1 MRAHE
6 FLIEAEPATTTS
18 ADDIRAAI
26 ATGVSQ
32 AQRDRYDRI
41 PSTILPPWMHGL
53 KGALTGDF
61 SGKKDDAM
69 AISKVVQDLKKDQ
82 PQDYGFPAWT
92 NQRYIDTAKKL
103 LTGQIAPPD
112 LTPTQQDQYK
122 EKVKKTSQDQQ
133 QQQPPKPTP
142 VQPTPKPVQQ
152 QQQQPVKKTTKSDL
166 PSSLAPLSKV
176 NPGATMTIGNKKITF
191 DGKVW
196 TDQAGQKYG
205 GNPTSL
211 AQLNKS
217 YLEYENARRATE
229 VLKIQAKASQNRGNN

>member
-1 MRAHE
+1 MRANE
-6 FLIEAEPATTTS
+6 FIAEVPDYGSVPSTA
-18 ADDIRAAI
+18 
-26 ATGVSQ
+26 
-32 AQRDRYDRI
+32 I
-41 PSTILPPWMHGL
+41 PSWIKQLPR
-53 KGALTGDF
+53 ALTGNVT
-61 SGKKDDAM
+61 GKFDAAM
-69 AISKVVQDLKKDQ
+69 NISKVVQVLKKQ
-82 PQDYGFPAWT
+82 EPGDYNFDSWN
-92 NQRYIDTAKKL
+92 NQRLIDTAKDL
-103 LTGQIAPPD
+103 LTGKESIPATLP
-112 LTPTQQDQYK
+112 QDQIK
-122 EKVKKTSQDQQ
+122 DLQALTGQTKQQTKQNPPPVNKPKKDPMQQ
-133 QQQPPKPTP
+133 QQQQVKKT
-142 VQPTPKPVQQ
+142 QPTPKPVQQ
-152 QQQQPVKKTTKSDL
+152 QQQQTVKKTTKSDL